1 MALTSFL
8 PAPTQLSQDQLEAEE
23 KARSQRSRQTSLV
36 SSRREPPPYGYRKG
50 WIPRLLEDFGDGGA
64 FPEIHVAQYPLDMGR
79 KKKMSNALAIQVDAE
94 GKIKYDAIARQG
106 QSKDKVIY
114 SKYTDLVPKEV
125 MNADDPDLQRPDEEA
140 IKEITEKT
148 RVALEKSVSQ
158 KVAAAMPVRAADK
171 LAPAQYI
178 RYTPSQ
184 QGVAFNSGAKQRV
197 IRMVEMQ
204 KDPMEPPRFKINKKI
219 PRGPPSPPAPV
230 MHSPSRKMTVKEQQE
245 WKIPP
250 CISNWKN
257 AKGYTIP
264 LDKRLAADGRGL
276 QTVHIN
282 ENFAKLAEALY
293 IADRKAREAVEM
305 RAQVERKMAQKEK
318 EKHEEKLRE
327 MAQKA
332 RERRA
337 GIKTHVE
344 KEDGEAR
351 ERDEI
356 RHDRRKERQHD
367 RNLSRAA
374 PDKRSKLQR
383 NENRDISEV
392 IALGVPNP
400 RTSNEVQYDQRLF
413 NQSKMH
419 KTFRS
424 KIDVLCP
431 QGTFKSTG
439 KDIYV
444 FLLGYGTEKFID
456 SEGMDSGFAGGE
468 DEIYNVYDQAWRGGK
483 DMAQNIY
490 RPSKNLDKDM
500 YGDDLEARIKTNRF
514 VPDKE
519 FSGSDRRQRG
529 REGPVQFEEDPFGLD
544 KFLEEAKQHGG
555 SKRPSDS
562 SRPKEHEHEGK
573 KRRKE

>member
-1 MALTSFL
+1 MALASFL

-23 KARSQRSRQTSLV
+23 KIRAQKSRQTALV
-36 SSRREPPPYGYRKG
+36 ASRREPPPYGHRKG
-50 WIPRLLEDFGDGGA
+50 WVPRAPEDFGDGGA

-79 KKKMSNALAIQVDAE
+79 KKRVSNALAVQVDAE

-106 QSKDKVIY
+106 QSKDKVIF
-114 SKYTDLVPKEV
+114 SKYTDLIPKEV
-125 MNADDPDLQRPDEEA
+125 MNEDDPDLQRPDEEA
-140 IKEITEKT
+140 VKELTEKT
-148 RVALEKSVSQ
+148 RQALDKAVSQ
-158 KVAAAMPVRAADK
+158 KIAAAMPVRAADK

-318 EKHEEKLRE
+318 EKKEEKLRE
-327 MAQKA
+327 LAQIA

-337 GIKTHVE
+337 GIKSHEE
-344 KEDGEAR
+344 KEDSEAR
-351 ERDEI
+351 ERNEI
-356 RHDRRKERQHD
+356 RDTRRKERQHD

-374 PDKRSKLQR
+374 PDRRPKLQR
-383 NENRDISEV
+383 NEDRDISEQ
-392 IALGVPNP
+392 IALGIPNQ
-400 RTSNEVQYDQRLF
+400 RASNDIQYDQRLF
-413 NQSKMH
+413 NQS
-419 KTFRS
+419 R
-424 KIDVLCP
+424 
-431 QGTFKSTG
+431 
-439 KDIYV
+439 
-444 FLLGYGTEKFID
+444 
-456 SEGMDSGFAGGE
+456 GMDSGFAGGE
-468 DEIYNVYDQAWRGGK
+468 DEVYNVYDQPWRSNK
-483 DMAQNIY
+483 EMAQNIY
-490 RPSKNLDKDM
+490 RPSKNTDNDVYGADLDTLM
-500 YGDDLEARIKTNRF
+500 KTNRF

-519 FSGSDRRQRG
+519 FSGSDRRQR
-529 REGPVQFEEDPFGLD
+529 REGGPVQFEEDPFGLD

-555 SKRPSDS
+555 SKRPDS
-562 SRPKEHEHEGK
+562 GRAKEHDHDGK

>member
-23 KARSQRSRQTSLV
+23 RARSQRSRQTSLV

-79 KKKMSNALAIQVDAE
+79 KKKMSNALAIQVDPE

-106 QSKDKVIY
+106 H
-114 SKYTDLVPKEV
+114 KYTDLVPKEV

-230 MHSPSRKMTVKEQQE
+230 MHSPSRKV
-245 WKIPP
+245 ILV
-250 CISNWKN
+250 I
-257 AKGYTIP
+257 GYTIP

-413 NQSKMH
+413 NQTK
-419 KTFRS
+419 
-424 KIDVLCP
+424 
-431 QGTFKSTG
+431 
-439 KDIYV
+439 
-444 FLLGYGTEKFID
+444 
-456 SEGMDSGFAGGE
+456 GMDSGFAGGE

-483 DMAQNIY
+483 DMAQSIY

-500 YGDDLEARIKTNRF
+500 YGDDLETRIKTNRF

-519 FSGSDRRQRG
+519 FSGSDRRQRS